1 MKYRKYASGG
11 TTRKMSTE
19 EFLDNYERSKPSGRM
34 QQEAYYSVN
43 PEPGLED
50 IRLEE
55 MMLPTGT
62 SKAGSSIMSKILPH
76 EVKPGAYR
84 NPAAK
89 READKAMRER
99 IKAADAKKDKLR
111 FDTEFGAFGGRE
123 RSKWRGPYE
132 PRRQSDELT
141 MSAKD
146 IDKRIKPTYRKGGEI
161 KSSASKRADGIAQR
175 GKTKGRFV

>member
-1 MKYRKYASGG
+1 MKRKKYASGG
-11 TTRKMSTE
+11 STRQMSNE
-19 EFLDNYERSKPSGRM
+19 EFLDSYEQSKPSGRM
-34 QQEAYYSVN
+34 QQEAYYAVN

-50 IRLEE
+50 VRPEE

-62 SKAGSSIMSKILPH
+62 SKAGSNILSKILPH
-76 EVKPGAYR
+76 QKAGAYR
-84 NPAAK
+84 NPKAK
-89 READKAMRER
+89 READEAMRER

-132 PRRQSDELT
+132 PRRQSDQLT

-146 IDKRIKPTYRKGGEI
+146 IDKRIKPTYRKGGEV
-161 KSSASKRADGIAQR
+161 KSSASKRADGCAIR
-175 GKTKGRFV
+175 GKTKGRIV